1 MSADAAKA
9 AVRRKI
15 EDVGIIPSIR
25 CASADDAEFAAG
37 VLTKAGIP
45 IIEITMTVP
54 GAVGLIGHLLAKFPE
69 AVVGAGTVLDSRAA
83 RACLDAGAMFLS
95 SPCFEKSVVE
105 ASVKQKVLVLA
116 GALTA
121 TEVNAA
127 WHAGADLI
135 KIFPCGHVG
144 AANYIRSLRGPFP
157 DVPFVAAGGIHQ
169 STAGDFFR
177 AGVTAIGIGTELI
190 PRQAVEERQR
200 DWIAE
205 LARRFLAIVN
215 ETRVELASRV

>member
-1 MSADAAKA
+1 MRTDASKLG
-9 AVRRKI
+9 VRKRI

-25 CASADDAEFAAG
+25 CASAHDAEFAAD

-45 IIEITMTVP
+45 VIEITMTVP
-54 GAVGLIGHLLAKFPE
+54 GAIAVIKHVIRAFPA
-69 AVVGAGTVLDSRAA
+69 AVVGAGTVLDRHAA
-83 RACLDAGAMFLS
+83 QACLDAGAMFLS
-95 SPCFEKSVVE
+95 SPCFEESVVGLGAKE
-105 ASVKQKVLVLA
+105 GVLVLA
-116 GALTA
+116 GALTP

-157 DVPFVAAGGIHQ
+157 EVPLVAAGGIHQ

-177 AGVTAIGIGTELI
+177 AGVTAIGVGAELI
-190 PRQAVEERQR
+190 PRQAVEERQI
-200 DWIAE
+200 DWIGE
-205 LARRFLAIVN
+205 LARRFLAIVKD
-215 ETRVELASRV
+215 TRAELASRA